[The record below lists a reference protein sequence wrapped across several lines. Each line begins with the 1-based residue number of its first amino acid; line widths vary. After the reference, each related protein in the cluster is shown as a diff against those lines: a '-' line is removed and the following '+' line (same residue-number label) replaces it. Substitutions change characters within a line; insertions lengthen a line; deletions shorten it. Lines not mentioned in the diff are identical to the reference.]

1 MPALS
6 RKELDAKKQEVNNL
20 YAKLSEVGSSLKE
33 EKKIYQRLRADVAA
47 KIEQLTKCESTIVSE
62 QETYNWRKSE
72 YISRA
77 DAAKEEGTR
86 RLDELGHLSD
96 EIDIELSD
104 HDLLE
109 MENERLHRRLKVLSA
124 EHHKLTAEHREE
136 LEIRKQAC
144 FDKRASM
151 ELIFRKTIKEV
162 DHEYMLRA
170 NEKMDQEAEW
180 ARAENI
186 RLRREAGKRQEDC
199 ANLVEQQKSSYEEL
213 VRAKVL
219 LNVIEAT
226 TSSQEVSS
234 MAAEEYMEEL
244 LREMQRMEAT
254 KSNLELDIQVLNQK
268 LDRKIQLEKE
278 YRQLQKHLESAKL
291 VTAEMKSK
299 VVKECDQALKKGIS
313 IVERENAKKAKQ
325 LAKSFQDAIGGKDD
339 DSADPNAPQHQQSAS
354 ENSTTVNSSNVSVA
368 DSFAAENQLGD
379 EDDMSVSN
387 GKAKPEID
395 PEMMWKSSR
404 SDCHKATVVRQQVRK
419 NRERQARMLMM
430 E

>member
-1 MPALS
+1 M
-6 RKELDAKKQEVNNL
+6 
-20 YAKLSEVGSSLKE
+20 
-33 EKKIYQRLRADVAA
+33 
-47 KIEQLTKCESTIVSE
+47 
-62 QETYNWRKSE
+62 
-72 YISRA
+72 
-77 DAAKEEGTR
+77 
-86 RLDELGHLSD
+86 
-96 EIDIELSD
+96 
-104 HDLLE
+104 
-109 MENERLHRRLKVLSA
+109 
-124 EHHKLTAEHREE
+124 
-136 LEIRKQAC
+136 
-144 FDKRASM
+144 
-151 ELIFRKTIKEV
+151 
-162 DHEYMLRA
+162 
-170 NEKMDQEAEW
+170 
-180 ARAENI
+180 
-186 RLRREAGKRQEDC
+186 
-199 ANLVEQQKSSYEEL
+199 
-213 VRAKVL
+213 
-219 LNVIEAT
+219 
-226 TSSQEVSS
+226 
-234 MAAEEYMEEL
+234 
-244 LREMQRMEAT
+244 
-254 KSNLELDIQVLNQK
+254 
-268 LDRKIQLEKE
+268 
-278 YRQLQKHLESAKL
+278 QKHLESAKL